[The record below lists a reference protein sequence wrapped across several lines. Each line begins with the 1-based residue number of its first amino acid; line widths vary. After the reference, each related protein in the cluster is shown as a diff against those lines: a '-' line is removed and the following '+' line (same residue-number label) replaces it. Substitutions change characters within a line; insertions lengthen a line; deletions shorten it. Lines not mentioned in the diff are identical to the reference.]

1 MKLAIKSTLDLPKVV
16 FGTYELEHAA
26 TQADQGC
33 SIVGSFWVED
43 PEEAWMDGEVVEVN
57 GEDITV
63 NSASGKMVSS
73 FRELISSFRVENILV
88 Y

>member
-1 MKLAIKSTLDLPKVV
+1 M
-16 FGTYELEHAA
+16 A

-33 SIVGSFWVED
+33 SIVGSFVWVED

-63 NSASGKMVSS
+63 NCVSGKTAPRGSKGTALKSS
-73 FRELISSFRVENILV
+73 RSFSHHPLV
-88 Y
+88 DY

>member
-1 MKLAIKSTLDLPKVV
+1 MNWQ
-16 FGTYELEHAA
+16 A
-26 TQADQGC
+26 TQAAQGS
-33 SIVGSFWVED
+33 SIVGSFVRVED

-63 NSASGKMVSS
+63 NCASGKMVSS
-73 FRELISSFRVENILV
+73 FQELISSFYNRIENILV

>member
-1 MKLAIKSTLDLPKVV
+1 MNWQ
-16 FGTYELEHAA
+16 A

-33 SIVGSFWVED
+33 SIVGSFVWVED

-63 NSASGKMVSS
+63 NCASGKTVSS